1 MPTRTR
7 LKRMQDNV
15 IVIHLV
21 EARGKER
28 WTAKMLLII
37 NFGPLEDLPVSDLGI
52 RRRFMRATGAKVM
65 LAPEKSLSPGER
77 WRPDCSVA
85 SGYLWRAS
93 ELPD

>member
-15 IVIHLV
+15 IVIHLI
-21 EARGKER
+21 EARGIER
-28 WTAKMLLII
+28 WTAKMLLI
-37 NFGPLEDLPVSDLGI
+37 FSSERLEDLPVSDLGI

-65 LAPEKSLSPGER
+65 LAPEKSLSAGER
-77 WRPDCSVA
+77 WRPDPSVA

-93 ELPD
+93 ELSA